1 MRRIAVISALCVL
14 ALGATLYAQ
23 DKANKS
29 PVVGTWNCVAH
40 GGENGDV
47 PFTLYLDQSGDEFSG
62 SVSAP
67 QGSTGLSSVSFKDN
81 HLKITIETDEHD
93 YVLTATLT
101 GGKLAGEWSLD
112 GQQKGAWEGKK

>member
-1 MRRIAVISALCVL
+1 MKRLAIIPILCVL
-14 ALGATLYAQ
+14 ALGVTLSAK
-23 DKANKS
+23 DKANNS

-47 PFTLYLDQSGDEFSG
+47 PFTLYLDQSGDELSG

-67 QGSTGLSSVSFKDN
+67 QGSTDLSSVSFKDN

-93 YVLTATLT
+93 YVLTATLAN
-101 GGKLAGEWSLD
+101 GKLAGTWTLD
-112 GQQKGAWEGKK
+112 GQQKGNWEGKK